1 MLITFVKF
9 RFVSLLQIKYTC
21 MINGKRY
28 ESTSAGMTSSTLSLR
43 DLVLLKRMLLFT
55 REDERYLQM
64 AGEILSSKAE
74 TILDIWYDHMVANDY
89 LGHYFT
95 RDGQPDTDY
104 LNTLRPRF
112 GNWIRQLC
120 QRPYNTHWSQYEQ
133 LIAQRYQDQPLPTAD
148 MKDVPVIF
156 LRYLVTFIYPVTN
169 AIRPFLSEKGHR
181 PEEVEKMHQA
191 WFKAVSMSVILWTY
205 PDPAVQEIC

>member
-1 MLITFVKF
+1 
-9 RFVSLLQIKYTC
+9 

-64 AGEILSSKAE
+64 AGEILSDQAE
-74 TILDIWYDHMVANDY
+74 AILDIWYDHMVANDY
-89 LGHYFT
+89 LAHYFA
-95 RDGQPDTDY
+95 RDGQPDADY

-120 QRPYNTHWSQYEQ
+120 QRPYNTQWSQYEQ
-133 LIAQRYQDQPLPTAD
+133 AIAQRYQQQSLPTAE
-148 MKDVPVIF
+148 MADVPVVF

-169 AIRPFLSEKGHR
+169 AIRPFLAKDGHR

-191 WFKAVSMSVILWTY
+191 WFKAVSLSVILWTY
-205 PDPAVQEIC
+205 PDPAAQEIC